1 MSKTKILFIGNSATY
16 VNDIPEALSRLATKA
31 GYEVECAMVVKGGAT
46 LSTHANIETA
56 LGRAAF
62 EAIEKGFDTVFLQ
75 DNGNCISNDA
85 MRIASKNACESL
97 AAAIKK
103 TGAQVGIYFRPPYG
117 YDNSG
122 YDPIAQCVEFDRH
135 FGEIS
140 ESIGALNAHVN
151 RAFAYAIKH
160 TDYKLWG
167 QDNGHTSEHGAYL
180 AVCVFFASVFG
191 VSSACLEWNGLA
203 ETEAKELQS
212 IADKIALQGVIPW

>member
-1 MSKTKILFIGNSATY
+1 MNVKRILFIGNSATY
-16 VNDIPEALSRLATKA
+16 VNDIPGTLSRLATKA
-31 GYEVECAMVVKGGAT
+31 GYPTECSSVVKGGAM
-46 LSTHANIETA
+46 LSTHANTETP
-56 LGRAAF
+56 LGK
-62 EAIEKGFDTVFLQ
+62 EAYQAIKNGFNTVILQ
-75 DNGNCISNDA
+75 DNGNCIVSES
-85 MRIASKNACESL
+85 MRAASKNACETL
-97 AAAIKK
+97 TAAIKE

-117 YDNSG
+117 YESSE
-122 YDPIAQCVEFDRH
+122 YSPLAQCIEFDRH

-203 ETEAKELQS
+203 ETDAKELQS

>member
-85 MRIASKNACESL
+85 IRRRHKENGSAGGYIFPSSL
-97 AAAIKK
+97 
-103 TGAQVGIYFRPPYG
+103 RL
-117 YDNSG
+117 
-122 YDPIAQCVEFDRH
+122 R
-135 FGEIS
+135 
-140 ESIGALNAHVN
+140 
-151 RAFAYAIKH
+151 
-160 TDYKLWG
+160 
-167 QDNGHTSEHGAYL
+167 
-180 AVCVFFASVFG
+180 
-191 VSSACLEWNGLA
+191 
-203 ETEAKELQS
+203 
-212 IADKIALQGVIPW
+212 